1 LGFSSLLFPDLL
13 ALPDFIGVACRPS
26 ERELGDGHW
35 VLSLVSRYERHRILA
50 WIHRLNGGTA
60 CSRHRRVGRLSG
72 VLKNTGEY
80 FPAAQRAS
88 ANSIIASGLA
98 CGPAFGMLLGGVL
111 MSRFGWRS
119 FFVVLGYS
127 STLALRR
134 ILAE

>member
-1 LGFSSLLFPDLL
+1 LFSASASRSL
-13 ALPDFIGVACRPS
+13 I
-26 ERELGDGHW
+26 
-35 VLSLVSRYERHRILA
+35 
-50 WIHRLNGGTA
+50 
-60 CSRHRRVGRLSG
+60 RRTQKYWRS
-72 VLKNTGEY
+72 Y